1 MFNTL
6 WSLRYL
12 GGLCVEKKVLTQS
25 ERGCAEDAEG
35 MLDDFEDFA
44 IDLDFSILFCAE
56 KSIQKQLFNFIR
68 NFLCSVAL
76 YIKPLIHI

>member
-1 MFNTL
+1 MTL
-6 WSLRYL
+6 CTLRCL
-12 GGLCVEKKVLTQS
+12 GGLCVEKNVLTQRL
-25 ERGCAEDAEG
+25 EGCTEDTEV
-35 MLDDFEDFA
+35 MIDDFVDFA

-76 YIKPLIHI
+76 HIKPLIHI

>member
-1 MFNTL
+1 MDFAL
-6 WSLRYL
+6 
-12 GGLCVEKKVLTQS
+12 KKNVLTQRL
-25 ERGCAEDAEG
+25 EGRTEDTEG

-68 NFLCSVAL
+68 NFLCSVTL
-76 YIKPLIHI
+76 HIKPLIHI